1 MKGMRSAMKSCSMGK
16 TTAALTEPWMAQRMT
31 TVVAKPRSGEMRPVV
46 MMIVMS
52 TRTRRSWLGLG
63 LGLGLGVGLGLGLGR
78 VRVRVRARVRV
89 RVRVGVRVS

>member
-16 TTAALTEPWMAQRMT
+16 TTEALTEPWMAQRMT

-63 LGLGLGVGLGLGLGR
+63 LELGLGLGLGLGAA
-78 VRVRVRARVRV
+78 ARCASGWGVHCRGQ
-89 RVRVGVRVS
+89 VGG